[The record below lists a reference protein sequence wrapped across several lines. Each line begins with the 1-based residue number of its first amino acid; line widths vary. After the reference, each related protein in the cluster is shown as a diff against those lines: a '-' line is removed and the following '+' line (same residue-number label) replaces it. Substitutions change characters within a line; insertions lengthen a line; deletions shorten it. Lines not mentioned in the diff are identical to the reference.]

1 MSGLNGD
8 WYEALKGEFAKPYYR
23 KLFATVN
30 EEYKTRLI
38 FPPAKDIFNAFHL
51 TPLKDVKVVI
61 LGQDPYHNH
70 GQAHGLCFS
79 VQKGVEIPPSLVN
92 IYKEL
97 NDESWMYD
105 PGSWLSYKVGRA
117 GSADVEY
124 CSDGACPSGQFS
136 QRDRLGRIYRCCD
149 HGTEQPGSSDRLYF
163 MGSTGTE
170 EEADAEQSEA
180 SHTGGTASESAV
192 CVQRIL
198 WKQTIQSDEC
208 IS

>member
-97 NDESWMYD
+97 HDDLGCTIPDHGCLTKWAEQGVLMLNTV
-105 PGSWLSYKVGRA
+105 LTVRA
-117 GSADVEY
+117 
-124 CSDGACPSGQFS
+124 SGQFS